1 MEYNSDLPK
10 INLPKKSKVKNGKET
25 PIECS
30 IQFVLS
36 KKNIYKLIKSFDL
49 LPMNLIKFIKSQI
62 T

>member
-10 INLPKKSKVKNGKET
+10 INLPKKSKVKNDKET

-36 KKNIYKLIKSFDL
+36 KKNIYI
-49 LPMNLIKFIKSQI
+49 N
-62 T
+62 